1 MRHYLRHIDLPEDV
15 DAESPEKKDEQ
26 RQAEREELNVLI
38 EKSKDVSEQ
47 SQLERTRE
55 LLGYVQAGNDKL
67 LVESS
72 EEKENRMEQNAE
84 DILSNIYD

>member
-15 DAESPEKKDEQ
+15 DGESPEKKDEQ

-38 EKSKDVSEQ
+38 KKSNDVSEQ
-47 SQLERTRE
+47 NQLERTRE

-67 LVESS
+67 LVESC
-72 EEKENRMEQNAE
+72 EEKENRMVQNAE

>member
-38 EKSKDVSEQ
+38 EKSNDVSEQ

>member
-1 MRHYLRHIDLPEDV
+1 MRHYLRHIDLPD
-15 DAESPEKKDEQ
+15 DAEGETPEKKDEQ

-38 EKSKDVSEQ
+38 EKSNDLSEQ

-72 EEKENRMEQNAE
+72 EEKENRMVESAE
-84 DILSNIYD
+84 D